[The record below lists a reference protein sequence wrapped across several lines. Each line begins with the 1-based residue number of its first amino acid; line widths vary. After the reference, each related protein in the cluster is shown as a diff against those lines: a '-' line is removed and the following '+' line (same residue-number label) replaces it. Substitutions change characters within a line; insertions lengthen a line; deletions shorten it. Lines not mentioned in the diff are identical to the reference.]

1 MTDTALTD
9 FANDHRH
16 DDVEDLLLH
25 ASRYPHVDVKAAAV
39 QIQGWQIAR
48 QKLPTWA
55 ATEGILYPPHL
66 SMEQCS
72 SESTARY
79 KLELAQ
85 RICQGHLERLAD
97 LTGGFGVDGAMMA
110 RAFSH
115 YLYVERQKQ
124 LCDLARHNLPLLG
137 ISHSTVCQS
146 SCEDVIPGIDDY
158 DLIYLDPARRDGHG
172 GKVAAIADCT
182 PDILTLLPSLRKKAR
197 KIMVKLSPM
206 LDVKETL
213 RQLQAVEE
221 IHVVALHNECKE
233 LVVVMGGGDVSS
245 SQISTVV
252 HAVNLPNCQDFSFT
266 LDEEREAQPV
276 YAANLGTYLYE
287 PHVALMKAGAF
298 RLLSVRYGLKKL
310 HFSSHLYTANELQE
324 NLPGRI
330 FRVERCEVFTSK
342 VSKVFSGLGKANVAV
357 RNFPMRAELLRQ
369 RLRLRDG
376 GDTYLFGTTLSDG
389 KKVVIQCGK
398 ITQ

>member
-1 MTDTALTD
+1 MTDTAITD
-9 FANDHRH
+9 FARAHRH

-25 ASRYPHVDVKAAAV
+25 ASRYPDIDVKAAAV
-39 QIQGWQIAR
+39 QIQGWQLAR

-66 SMEQCS
+66 AMEQCS
-72 SESTARY
+72 SEPTARY

-85 RICQGHLERLAD
+85 RICQGHLSRLAD

-115 YLYVERQKQ
+115 FLYVERQEQ
-124 LCDLARHNLPLLG
+124 LCGLARHNLPLMG
-137 ISHSTVCQS
+137 IRHSTVCQS
-146 SCEDVIPGIDDY
+146 SCEDVIPRIDDY
-158 DLIYLDPARRDGHG
+158 DLVYLDPARRDGHG

-213 RQLQAVEE
+213 RQMQTVEE

-233 LVVVMGGGDVSS
+233 LVVVMGGDVSS
-245 SQISTVV
+245 SPPSTVV
-252 HAVNLPNCQDFSFT
+252 HAVNLPCCQDFSFT
-266 LDEEREAQPV
+266 LEEERDAQPV
-276 YAANLGTYLYE
+276 YASHLGAYLYE
-287 PHVALMKAGAF
+287 PHAALMKAGAF
-298 RLLSVRYGLKKL
+298 RLLSIRYGLEKL
-310 HFSSHLYTANELQE
+310 HPSSHLYTADELRADF
-324 NLPGRI
+324 PGRI
-330 FRVERCEVFTSK
+330 FKVERCEVFSSK
-342 VSKVFSGLGKANVAV
+342 MAKTFSCLGHANVAV
-357 RNFPMRAELLRQ
+357 RNFPMRAEQLCQ

-376 GDTYLFGTTLSDG
+376 GDSYLFGTTLRDA
-389 KKVVIQCGK
+389 KKVVIECRK
-398 ITQ
+398 ITK